1 MKNCCIKVMS
11 IVAVMFVFSIAF
23 ATGAQAGKIKT
34 FVSIVPQKYF
44 VEKIGGDLV
53 DVSVMVLPGNSPATY
68 EPRPKQ
74 MVALSRARLYYAIGV
89 PFEKVWLEK
98 ICAPNIKMLLVHT
111 EEGMEKK
118 PMKAD
123 KPHGIKDPHVWLSP
137 PLVMVQARNILRGL
151 LKVDPANSSVYEAN
165 YKKFIMELVDLD
177 AELRGIFLGKE
188 RARFMVFHPAWGYF
202 ARAYDLEMVPI
213 ESEGK
218 DPKPADLQRLIGKA
232 KEYGIDVVFVQPE
245 FSSKSAGIIAREIG
259 GQVVFANPLALDWAR
274 NLKEVAARF
283 KAALR

>member
-1 MKNCCIKVMS
+1 
-11 IVAVMFVFSIAF
+11 
-23 ATGAQAGKIKT
+23 
-34 FVSIVPQKYF
+34 
-44 VEKIGGDLV
+44 
-53 DVSVMVLPGNSPATY
+53 VMVLPGNSPATY

-98 ICAPNIKMLLVHT
+98 IVAPNIKMLLVHT
-111 EEGMEKK
+111 EEGIEKK

-165 YKKFIMELVDLD
+165 YKKFIMELVDID
-177 AELRGIFLGKE
+177 AELRVIFLGKE
-188 RARFMVFHPAWGYF
+188 RARFMAFHPAWGYF
-202 ARAYDLEMVPI
+202 ARAYGLEMVPI

-218 DPKPADLQRLIGKA
+218 HPKPADLQRLMGRA
-232 KEYGIDVVFVQPE
+232 KEYGIDVVFVQPG
-245 FSSKSAGIIAREIG
+245 FSSKSAEIIAKEIG
-259 GQVVFANPLALDWAR
+259 GQVVLANPLALDWAR
-274 NLKEVAARF
+274 NLKEVAAGF

>member
-1 MKNCCIKVMS
+1 
-11 IVAVMFVFSIAF
+11 
-23 ATGAQAGKIKT
+23 IKT

-74 MVALSRARLYYAIGV
+74 MVALSRAGLYYAIGV

-98 ICAPNIKMLLVHT
+98 IVAPNIKMLLVHT
-111 EEGMEKK
+111 EEGIEKK
-118 PMKAD
+118 SMKAD

-177 AELRGIFLGKE
+177 AELRLIFLGKE

-218 DPKPADLQRLIGKA
+218 EPKPADLQRLIGKA

-259 GQVVFANPLALDWAR
+259 GQTVFANPLALDWAR

>member
-1 MKNCCIKVMS
+1 
-11 IVAVMFVFSIAF
+11 
-23 ATGAQAGKIKT
+23 
-34 FVSIVPQKYF
+34 
-44 VEKIGGDLV
+44 
-53 DVSVMVLPGNSPATY
+53 
-68 EPRPKQ
+68 

-98 ICAPNIKMLLVHT
+98 IVAPNIKMLLVHT
-111 EEGMEKK
+111 EEGIEKK
-118 PMKAD
+118 PMKVD

-151 LKVDPANSSVYEAN
+151 VKIDPANSSVYEAN

-259 GQVVFANPLALDWAR
+259 GQTVFANPLALDWAR
-274 NLKEVAARF
+274 NLREVAARF